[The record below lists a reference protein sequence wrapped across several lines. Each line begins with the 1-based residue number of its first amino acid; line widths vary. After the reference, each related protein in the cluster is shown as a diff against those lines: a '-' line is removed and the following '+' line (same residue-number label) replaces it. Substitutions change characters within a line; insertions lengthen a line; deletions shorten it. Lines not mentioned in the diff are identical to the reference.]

1 MSNDKNDKLLHAFK
15 ALRENVR
22 HIWHNTEGKTFPGI
36 KQAIQQAEEKAS
48 ELSELGKE
56 EWEKLSDYVKRDIQD
71 AAEILAENGEQLS
84 NWLEFDS
91 KFFES
96 SFSDWVAQVADP
108 TRLEL
113 EQLANTARMVGEWHT
128 GEITGVGTLKCQS
141 CGEIL
146 HFEDA
151 GHIPPCPKCHHT
163 VFKKEYT

>member
-1 MSNDKNDKLLHAFK
+1 MSSENNDKLLHAFK

-22 HIWHNTEGKTFPGI
+22 QVWHHTEEKTFPEI
-36 KQAIQQAEEKAS
+36 KQALQQAEEKAS

-56 EWEKLSDYVKRDIQD
+56 EWQKLSDYVQRDIQD

-84 NWLEFDS
+84 NWLEFDT

-96 SFSDWVAQVADP
+96 RFADWVKQVADP

-113 EQLANTARMVGEWHT
+113 EKLAENARRLGEWHT
-128 GEITGVGTLKCQS
+128 GEITGPGILKCQS
-141 CGEIL
+141 CGEVL

-151 GHIPPCPKCHHT
+151 GHIPPCPKCHHSK
-163 VFKKEYT
+163 FKKAYS